1 VYCTV
6 LRSRTYEKKTIKA
19 ELEIKAKNVMKVS
32 RKKLNLLRLKAE
44 LEIKA
49 KNVMKVSRKKL
60 NLLRLNVLLGH
71 AFYANAH

>member
-1 VYCTV
+1 V
-6 LRSRTYEKKTIKA
+6 LRSRAYEKKTI
-19 ELEIKAKNVMKVS
+19 
-32 RKKLNLLRLKAE
+32 KAE

-71 AFYANAH
+71 AFLCKCSFNNPISHGRRMEEWGGRGHI